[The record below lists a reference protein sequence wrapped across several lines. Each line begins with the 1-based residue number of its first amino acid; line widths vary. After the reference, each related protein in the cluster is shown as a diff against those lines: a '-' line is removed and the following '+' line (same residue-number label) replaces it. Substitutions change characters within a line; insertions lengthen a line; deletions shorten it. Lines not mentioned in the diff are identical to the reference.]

1 MIGASLSKWTMSY
14 FGVALLGAESLM
26 IASFGFPSQ
35 PVAAPQA
42 LILVHLVA
50 IGWLSLL
57 LSGTL
62 IQFVPVLVAKPLA
75 HPELPAVALALLV
88 VGLAGLIAG
97 SFRMVGPTARAG
109 SRRRAA
115 RDAVVPYLLRKRR
128 RRVELVSIRVLRS
141 VQAPMPPEGKRARPR
156 LLLPRLESRR

>member
-14 FGVALLGAESLM
+14 FGAALLAFLGAESLM
-26 IASFGFPSQ
+26 IAGFGFPSQ

-62 IQFVPVLVAKPLA
+62 IQFVPVLVAGLPIPSCPLS
-75 HPELPAVALALLV
+75 HLLFWSSVSPA
-88 VGLAGLIAG
+88 
-97 SFRMVGPTARAG
+97 
-109 SRRRAA
+109 
-115 RDAVVPYLLRKRR
+115 
-128 RRVELVSIRVLRS
+128 
-141 VQAPMPPEGKRARPR
+141 
-156 LLLPRLESRR
+156 